1 MEELT
6 SKADPVVRSADRG
19 LLTGCLSLAVAVSLA
34 ANAFADASAYHEV
47 GGDNQDFTLTDVPTG
62 VTAVKKIGTGTMTE
76 NGALESLA
84 LLAAQG
90 KTVIS
95 PYSGRTGFR
104 HYRFKVDRNREATAP
119 AGVMISEL
127 RLYNGETDVT
137 GLRSGVVFDGKEGAM
152 GNGNAYPTGQ
162 TPNSAVDGDVT
173 TYYFDRR
180 LNRSQSWTAED
191 RDKVWM
197 QISFENV
204 QPVTSYDWARGDGN
218 EGFNRDPADWRFQGS
233 EDGLHWFDL
242 DVRQNFKTTKAKAN
256 FVGPFACSSAVSGRA
271 LGPVAVRPGAEV
283 EVCGTDL
290 AADNLSGGGVITCKD
305 GGELRQTRGVTE
317 QRGVRID
324 GKLRVLGGTW
334 RVCGDVIA
342 DPYYRF
348 TFKKVYKSGNKFSLA
363 EIAFFDREGE
373 RTGYGT
379 YTIKTG
385 IAASDLQPGEML
397 CQSGDVFGGS
407 GSEGPD
413 KMFDGN
419 LASGKCLYSKR
430 NTTVDAYLDPD
441 DPNTWFVLT
450 VRLPE
455 GSNPVCGY
463 NFLSCDDP
471 NNRNRSPIV
480 WVIET
485 SADGVTWT
493 KRDEV
498 DSYKAIPPSEN
509 FTFWNEGVPWDFK
522 DIPAPAQSLAAADVQ
537 VASNATLEVSGG
549 DATISRLSV
558 DLSVGGGTITTF
570 APAAQGSL
578 YLTGT
583 KLPPEGTVLTVG
595 AVVSP
600 ENLSSW
606 KVYFNGVLTS
616 RGLECKV
623 GKLCLTKAG
632 LLLLFR

>member
-1 MEELT
+1 ML
-6 SKADPVVRSADRG
+6 V
-19 LLTGCLSLAVAVSLA
+19 
-34 ANAFADASAYHEV
+34 
-47 GGDNQDFTLTDVPTG
+47 
-62 VTAVKKIGTGTMTE
+62 
-76 NGALESLA
+76 
-84 LLAAQG
+84 
-90 KTVIS
+90 
-95 PYSGRTGFR
+95 
-104 HYRFKVDRNREATAP
+104 
-119 AGVMISEL
+119 
-127 RLYNGETDVT
+127 
-137 GLRSGVVFDGKEGAM
+137 
-152 GNGNAYPTGQ
+152 
-162 TPNSAVDGDVT
+162 
-173 TYYFDRR
+173 
-180 LNRSQSWTAED
+180 
-191 RDKVWM
+191 
-197 QISFENV
+197 
-204 QPVTSYDWARGDGN
+204 
-218 EGFNRDPADWRFQGS
+218 
-233 EDGLHWFDL
+233 
-242 DVRQNFKTTKAKAN
+242 
-256 FVGPFACSSAVSGRA
+256 
-271 LGPVAVRPGAEV
+271 
-283 EVCGTDL
+283 
-290 AADNLSGGGVITCKD
+290 
-305 GGELRQTRGVTE
+305 
-317 QRGVRID
+317 RGVRTLSRFGCGQAGSRSRGQWNGSD
-324 GKLRVLGGTW
+324 AQYLERRRRGDVYEWGRTSSDKRRGRAARSSDRRQVARLGGTW
-334 RVCGDVIA
+334 RVSGDA
-342 DPYYRF
+342 LTDSYYRF

-363 EIAFFDREGE
+363 EIALFGRDGE

-463 NFLSCDDP
+463 NFLSCDDA
-471 NNRNRSPIV
+471 NNRWRSPTV
-480 WVIET
+480 WVVET

-498 DSYKAIPPSEN
+498 DPYNAIPPVDK
-509 FTFWNEGVPWDFK
+509 FIFWNDGVPWNFK
-522 DIPAPAQSLAAADVQ
+522 DIPAPAQSLASADVQ

-616 RGLECKV
+616 RGLECKD